1 MTTLNQAQ
9 ENKVFSVEPGQR
21 RNPRERQQKN
31 QHQYS
36 FRRSALEQPGDVV
49 DFVADHLPMPQGSNH
64 REGSQIHEGVDQEIE
79 ENAAKAIDESGRRF
93 RRRQR
98 NHAQQDVA
106 DVRNG

>member
-1 MTTLNQAQ
+1 MAALDQAQ
-9 ENKVFSVEPGQR
+9 KDKVFSVEPGQR
-21 RNPRERQQKN
+21 RNPSKRQQEH
-31 QHQYS
+31 QHQHS
-36 FRRSALEQPGDVV
+36 FGRSTLEQPGDVV